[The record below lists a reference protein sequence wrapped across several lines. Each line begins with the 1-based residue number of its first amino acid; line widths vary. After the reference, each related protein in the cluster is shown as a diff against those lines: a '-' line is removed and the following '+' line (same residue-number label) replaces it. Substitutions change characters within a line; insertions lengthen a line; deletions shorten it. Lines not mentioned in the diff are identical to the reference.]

1 LPHYSRLKNLLFIFT
16 SCFISFFLAFPVW
29 CDSLGSRWDGRENKD
44 CDFTL
49 FRSDPDAPRFE
60 YESVC
65 RGDGQKIHGK
75 VWIDF
80 FNGRVK
86 VRKQA
91 NGQETICD
99 GIISADSKFV
109 SGVCHEEKNRYIWW
123 ATITHHSPAS
133 RPQRVN
139 LNTATVA
146 ELESY
151 LGLDGRTAR
160 NIIEAK
166 LGLER
171 FSDPED
177 LLDYEVVSEEVFS
190 KIQPMITTQ

>member
-1 LPHYSRLKNLLFIFT
+1 MAQYSRLKNLLIIFT

-29 CDSLGSRWDGRENKD
+29 SDSLGSRWDGRENKD

-49 FRSDPDAPRFE
+49 SRSDPSVPDFE
-60 YESVC
+60 YQSVC
-65 RGDGQKIHGK
+65 RSNGQKIHGK
-75 VWIDF
+75 VSIDF

-86 VRKQA
+86 VKKQA
-91 NGQETICD
+91 NGRETMCD
-99 GIISADSKFV
+99 GIISADGKFV
-109 SGVCHEEKNRYIWW
+109 SGVCHEEKKYFWW
-123 ATITHHSPAS
+123 ATITQHSPGS

-151 LGLDGRTAR
+151 LGVDGRTAR

-166 LGLER
+166 LVHES

-177 LLDYEVVSEEVFS
+177 LLDFEVVSEEVFS
-190 KIQPMITTQ
+190 KIEPMITTQ

>member
-1 LPHYSRLKNLLFIFT
+1 LPKYTRFDHLSFIFVI
-16 SCFISFFLAFPVW
+16 CFSSFFLAFPVW
-29 CDSLGSRWDGRENKD
+29 SDSLGSRWDGRENKD

-49 FRSDPDAPRFE
+49 FRSDPSVPNFE
-60 YESVC
+60 YQSVC
-65 RGDGQKIHGK
+65 RSNGQKIHGK
-75 VWIDF
+75 VSIDF

-86 VRKQA
+86 VKKQA
-91 NGQETICD
+91 NGKETICD
-99 GIISADSKFV
+99 GIISGDSKFV
-109 SGVCHEEKNRYIWW
+109 SGVCYADEHKYFWW
-123 ATITHHSPAS
+123 ATITQHSPGS

-166 LGLER
+166 LVHES

-177 LLDYEVVSEEVFS
+177 LLDYEVVPEDVFF